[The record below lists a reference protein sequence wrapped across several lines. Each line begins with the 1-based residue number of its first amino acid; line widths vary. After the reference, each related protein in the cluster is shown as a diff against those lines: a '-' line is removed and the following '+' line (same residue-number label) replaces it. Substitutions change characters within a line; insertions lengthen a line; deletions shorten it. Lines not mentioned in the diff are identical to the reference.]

1 MPVYEFKCE
10 QDCGGNVFE
19 VIVPYTQR
27 MLNQKCPHCGGTAV
41 WQQART
47 APAFVVSG
55 YNAKNGYSKEG
66 S

>member
-1 MPVYEFKCE
+1 MPVYEFYCE
-10 QDCGGNVFE
+10 CGKVFE
-19 VIVPYTQR
+19 AIVPYTQR
-27 MLNQKCPHCGGTAV
+27 TLKQKCPVCGKGAV
-41 WQQART
+41 WQPSRT